1 MTQTLTIADPIYVAG
16 FGVDQAHPNDLNGDL
31 AIGILGGIQSAE
43 GETPVDLLL
52 IAAPEQVHEMV
63 ARSIGA
69 LAKVGKLNRRAIMNA
84 IRAAGES

>member
-16 FGVDQAHPNDLNGDL
+16 FGVDQARPDDVKGDL

-43 GETPVDLLL
+43 GEMPVDLFL
-52 IAAPEQVHEMV
+52 IAAPEAVHEMV
-63 ARSIGA
+63 ERSIQA

-84 IRAAGES
+84 VRAGES